1 MEKTISI
8 KGIGKVKVKP
18 DYVKLEIN
26 LRICNRDYE
35 TTTKDMVDRLNKLRN
50 AFVAI
55 GFERDDLKTS
65 SFDIRT
71 NFKDNQDSQGIY
83 HKHFIGYQCTQDLT
97 IYFDYSMEE
106 IDNVLKTLV
115 KCLAEPDFTLQF
127 TVKDKNKIS
136 KQLLESAAKDAKEKA
151 LILTKAS
158 GITLGDLINIDYNW
172 SDINIYS
179 RTEFDSCLCE
189 STPMDAEMVPEDI
202 DFSDAAA
209 FTWAMK

>member
-55 GFERDDLKTS
+55 GFERDDLKTY

-83 HKHFIGYQCTQDLT
+83 HK
-97 IYFDYSMEE
+97 S
-106 IDNVLKTLV
+106 
-115 KCLAEPDFTLQF
+115 
-127 TVKDKNKIS
+127 
-136 KQLLESAAKDAKEKA
+136 
-151 LILTKAS
+151 
-158 GITLGDLINIDYNW
+158 
-172 SDINIYS
+172 
-179 RTEFDSCLCE
+179 
-189 STPMDAEMVPEDI
+189 
-202 DFSDAAA
+202 
-209 FTWAMK
+209 